1 MKKHFLFIFLSINLL
16 VTSIGSGVLAS
27 SRTDALIREDVTERL
42 ENIAE
47 LKSEIRAFKVQ
58 LKTLDI
64 ALEEAKKKRSRK
76 KLWSNTKKIS
86 DAVTALTILSGAIAA
101 YHFENK
107 INVLKIA
114 SFIGGLSSSVAVI
127 TGLLADMSTDEAEII
142 SNKIADL
149 KPIIKATEV
158 NLSNE
163 VKLLCGLEPS
173 NQMCK

>member
-1 MKKHFLFIFLSINLL
+1 MLL
-16 VTSIGSGVLAS
+16 TSAFAS
-27 SRTDALIREDVTERL
+27 SRTDALLRHDITERL

-47 LKSEIRAFKVQ
+47 LKTEIRSFKVQ

-64 ALEEAKKKRSRK
+64 ALAEAKTKRSRK
-76 KLWSNTKKIS
+76 KMWSNTKKIS

-142 SNKIADL
+142 GNKINDL
-149 KPIIKATEV
+149 KPILKATET
-158 NLSNE
+158 NLNNE
-163 VKLLCGLEPS
+163 VKLLCGMEPS